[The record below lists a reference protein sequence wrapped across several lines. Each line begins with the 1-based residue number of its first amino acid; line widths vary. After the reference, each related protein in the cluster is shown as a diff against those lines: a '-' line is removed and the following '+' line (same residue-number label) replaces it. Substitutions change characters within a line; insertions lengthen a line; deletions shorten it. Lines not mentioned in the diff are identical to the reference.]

1 MPRESDVLSDNRA
14 GLTFLFRIRNT
25 LNLDLANFD
34 IGCTTCGMS
43 HRWLTQAMP
52 NITELA
58 TGKESFF
65 QPARL
70 AWYSAS
76 SSQAG

>member
-1 MPRESDVLSDNRA
+1 MSRESDVLPDNRA
-14 GLTFLFRIRNT
+14 GLAFLFRIRNT
-25 LNLDLANFD
+25 LNLFLANLD
-34 IGCTTCGMS
+34 IGYTTCGIS

-65 QPARL
+65 
-70 AWYSAS
+70 
-76 SSQAG
+76 